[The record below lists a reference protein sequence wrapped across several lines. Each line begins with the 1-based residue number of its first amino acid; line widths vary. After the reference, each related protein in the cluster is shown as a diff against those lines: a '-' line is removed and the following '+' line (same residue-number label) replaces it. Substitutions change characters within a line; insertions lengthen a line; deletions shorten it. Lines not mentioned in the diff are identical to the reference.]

1 MTLDLAPEPDTLI
14 GQGRTAEIYA
24 WGPDQ
29 VLKLYHRGWPASW
42 VEQEAYISRQV
53 AQTGLPVPA
62 VGGVIEVHGR
72 TGILFERVAGP
83 TLVQRFMTQPW
94 TLPSALRAF
103 TDLHLAM
110 HAQTLPD
117 LPAQRDQL
125 VRLIHEATVAPE
137 AIRQAA
143 LHRLEH
149 LPDGSS
155 LCHGDFHPENVLM
168 TQNGPIIID
177 WAVATRGHP
186 LADVA
191 RTELLLRMG
200 ALPES
205 STSRRRRWLIGSA
218 RLVVHAAYLHRYL
231 HRRPAPITDLA
242 LWQLPIAVARLGEG
256 IAEEQEPLLR
266 LIESLRP

>member
-1 MTLDLAPEPDTLI
+1 
-14 GQGRTAEIYA
+14 
-24 WGPDQ
+24 
-29 VLKLYHRGWPASW
+29 
-42 VEQEAYISRQV
+42 VEQEARISRQV
-53 AQTGLPVPA
+53 AQTGLQVPA

-72 TGILFERVAGP
+72 AGILFERVAGP

-125 VRLIHEATVAPE
+125 IRLIHQATAAPE

-143 LHRLEH
+143 LQGLEH

-168 TQNGPIIID
+168 T
-177 WAVATRGHP
+177 
-186 LADVA
+186 
-191 RTELLLRMG
+191 
-200 ALPES
+200 
-205 STSRRRRWLIGSA
+205 RWLIGSA
-218 RLVVHAAYLHRYL
+218 RLVVHTAYLRRYL
-231 HRRPAPITDLA
+231 RRRPALATDLA
-242 LWQLPIAVARLGEG
+242 PWRLPIAVARLGEG
-256 IAEEQEPLLR
+256 IAEEREPLVH
-266 LIESLRP
+266 LIEALRP